1 MDELNTSVQMIYDT
15 ELKKAIISGTGSE
28 EAPYVV
34 DYSLAPNFEKFV
46 IGSYN
51 SKTETSKDGSFTQH
65 ILTKK
70 LGTYTS
76 GGLWTYKSGG
86 LKVSADGNLRVV
98 KVVYLSEQQ
107 ANELYIVKSKKTV
120 WNTIVETISD
130 ISSFTNAT
138 IITAIV
144 ASLKKIGIASVDEY
158 TAKSIGEIVAKAVA
172 AFGIYTG
179 VKDLWKKLI
188 DSNEESQLYNA
199 VSVKKNFVNIYYLT
213 SYHGEWYSHTT
224 SETGWSN
231 NVIYI
236 PSSTYGEGIFITK

>member
-1 MDELNTSVQMIYDT
+1 MSELDTSVQMIYDT
-15 ELKKAIISGTGSE
+15 ELKKAIISGNGSE
-28 EAPYVV
+28 ECPYEV

-65 ILTKK
+65 VLTKK
-70 LGTYTS
+70 LGTYAS

-107 ANELYIVKSKKTV
+107 ANELYIVKSKKTA
-120 WNTIVETISD
+120 WDTIVETISD
-130 ISSFTNAT
+130 ISSLTNGT
-138 IITAIV
+138 IIAAIV
-144 ASLKKIGIASVDEY
+144 ASFKKIGITSVGKY
-158 TAKSIGEIVAKAVA
+158 TVKSIGEIIAKSVA
-172 AFGIYTG
+172 AFGVYTG

-188 DSNEESQLYNA
+188 DSSAEAQLYNA
-199 VSVKKNFVNIYYLT
+199 VSAKKNFLNIYYLT

-236 PSSTYGEGIFITK
+236 PVSTYGEGIFITK